1 MNIPTKKLQSGFELP
16 VYGLGIWQMGGRW
29 EADATKDD
37 EEVKA
42 IRAAIDAGVTHIDTA
57 ESYGNGHAEELLK
70 HALQG
75 RERSKLIIATKVSAQ
90 NQSYEG
96 VHKSFQASL
105 KRMGVDYV
113 DLYLLHRFPE
123 PGIDISDT
131 MRAMDELVEQGL
143 VKNIGVCNM
152 TPHRFDEIQKR
163 TKNKLVC
170 NQVHYNVQYREIED
184 KGVLQHS
191 QENDVLLVAWRP
203 LQKGILPDSPVI
215 NEMAAK
221 YNKTAPQ
228 IALNWLISQKNVVT
242 LSKTSNIQ
250 HLHENLGALGWSL
263 EDADIERIR
272 TEFPDQQ
279 LVSDAVPLD
288 YEADVPASI

>member
-16 VYGLGIWQMGGRW
+16 VYGLGIWQMGGRL
-29 EADATKDD
+29 EADSTKDD
-37 EEVKA
+37 EEIKA
-42 IRAAIDAGVTHIDTA
+42 IRAALDAGITHIDTA
-57 ESYGNGHAEELLK
+57 ESYGDGHAEELLK
-70 HALQG
+70 QALVG
-75 RERSKLIIATKVSAQ
+75 RDRSKLIIATKVSAH

-105 KRMGVDYV
+105 SRMGLDYV

-123 PGIDISDT
+123 PGIDIADT

-152 TPHRFDEIQKR
+152 TPLRFNEAQKL

-184 KGVLQHS
+184 KGVLEHS

-203 LQKGILPDSPVI
+203 LQKGILPDSPLI

-221 YNKTAPQ
+221 YNKTSSQ

-272 TEFPDQQ
+272 SEYPDQQ